1 MNMPSRTGQAVAL
14 TRAGLDRPHSRDG
27 DPGAQRALCEGMA
40 FTPPGWLRPG
50 IEARTRF
57 VDGQVTA
64 ALASGV
70 QQIVICGA
78 GYDDRALRFRTE
90 GVRFFELDHPATQ
103 ADKAA
108 RLRAVGAEGVRFL
121 ELDHPATQ
129 ADKAGRLR
137 AMGAEGEG
145 LIVVAADFGTDDVAA
160 VLDRAGHDRG
170 CPSLFICEGL
180 LVYLDQPTCHRLLA
194 GLAARAQAGSVLAVS
209 LSTHAAGLDSAAV
222 AAAANARRRTGEAEP
237 WRTILP
243 ADEYL
248 ALVAD
253 SGWAVTSVAESP
265 SPAVEVS
272 DGRQSLFVT
281 AVRAA
286 LDG

>member
-1 MNMPSRTGQAVAL
+1 VAL

-194 GLAARAQAGSVLAVS
+194 GLAARAQAASVLAVS

-265 SPAVEVS
+265 SPVVEVS